1 MSQLCI
7 PTTWSLE
14 KSKKY
19 IYIYILDSTILI
31 ESYLVK
37 SRSSLLS
44 QTVKNLPVMQET
56 QIQSL
61 GWDDPLQKKIA
72 IHSSI
77 LAWEIPWTEEPE
89 SKELDRAE

>member
-1 MSQLCI
+1 MHAKLLKSCPALCNPMYCSPPGSSVHGIFQARMAKLAQL
-7 PTTWSLE
+7 
-14 KSKKY
+14 
-19 IYIYILDSTILI
+19 
-31 ESYLVK
+31 
-37 SRSSLLS
+37 
-44 QTVKNLPVMQET
+44 VKNLPVMQET